1 MTSGRDLNPLNWQH
15 RHKIAWAVTM
25 LAGGCAGMI
34 LGWFA
39 SPFSQMWG
47 ADTGVLFLAWL
58 HYPVTYWPWVLGG
71 AIAGGL
77 TYYAG
82 DLLTG
87 AR

>member
-1 MTSGRDLNPLNWQH
+1 MNPLHWKREHQ
-15 RHKIAWAVTM
+15 IAWAITM
-25 LAGGCAGMI
+25 LAGAAAGMI

-39 SPFSQMWG
+39 SPFSHLWG
-47 ADTGVLFLAWL
+47 ANTGFLFLAWL
-58 HYPVTYWPWVLGG
+58 HYPVTYWPWLLGG

-77 TYYAG
+77 TYYAS